1 VSDLTL
7 EVAGDERELLALG
20 EDWNALVAATAC
32 ATPFMSHGR
41 LVAWWRAYGAGR
53 RLVVLAYRDPATSE
67 LVGILPLYEER
78 SRPPFRARRL
88 RYLGDIAAA
97 GLGPIVRRDV
107 ETDVLDAMA
116 RDLARQAVAWDVL
129 ELQVMDDASA
139 FIPVLARAVGAG
151 RCIVERGRH
160 VCPRAALPGTWDEYL
175 ASLSK
180 RMRHEIRRGRTEMTR
195 QDITLETIRDQAALP
210 QAVADLLDTYAIRM
224 RQKLGASYEVREST
238 RSFLRGL
245 SDALLADGSL
255 RLQFFVK
262 DGRRI
267 AFVYQFRCGDTMYL
281 THQAFDPAWGRA
293 RVSAILLSRA
303 IESAIEEG
311 CTVYDFLLGA
321 ETYKYSWGVTDEHR
335 LGDVHAYATSP
346 RAIVQHRVEDAVRLA
361 AKAARATPAPLRD
374 RLAGVV
380 RSTRRARTP

>member
-1 VSDLTL
+1 VIELGL
-7 EVAGDERELLALG
+7 EVASDERELLALG
-20 EDWNALVAATAC
+20 DDWNALMSATAC
-32 ATPFMSHGR
+32 AMPFMSHGR
-41 LVAWWRAYGAGR
+41 LVAWWRAFGAGR
-53 RLVVLAYRDPATSE
+53 RLVVLAYRDTATNA
-67 LVGILPLYEER
+67 LVGLLPLYEER
-78 SRPPFRARRL
+78 SRPPLRARRL

-97 GLGPIVRRDV
+97 GLGPIVRREV
-107 ETDVLDAMA
+107 ESDVLEAMA
-116 RDLARQAVAWDVL
+116 RDLSRQAVAWDVL
-129 ELQVMDDASA
+129 ELQVMDDESA
-139 FIPVLARAVGAG
+139 FIPVLARAVGNG
-151 RCIVERGRH
+151 RCVVEPGRH
-160 VCPRAALPGTWDEYL
+160 VCPRASLPKMWDEYL

-180 RMRHEIRRGRTEMTR
+180 RMRHEIRRGRTEMAR
-195 QDITLETIRDQAALP
+195 QDITLETIRDEAALP
-210 QAVADLLDTYAIRM
+210 QAVDDLLDTYAMRM
-224 RQKLGASYEVREST
+224 RQKLGASYSVREST

-245 SDALLADGSL
+245 SDALLADQSL

-335 LGDVHAYATSP
+335 LGDVHAYARSP
-346 RAIVQHRVEDAVRLA
+346 RAVVQHRLEDAVRLA
-361 AKAARATPAPLRD
+361 AKVARTTPAPVRD
-374 RLAGVV
+374 RLAGLV
-380 RSTRRARTP
+380 RSARRARTP